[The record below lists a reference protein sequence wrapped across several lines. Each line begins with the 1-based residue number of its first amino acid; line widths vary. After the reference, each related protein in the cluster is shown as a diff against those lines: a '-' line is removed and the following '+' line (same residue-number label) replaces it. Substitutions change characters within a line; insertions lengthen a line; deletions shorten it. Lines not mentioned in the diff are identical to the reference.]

1 MYINLTHFHVQFP
14 VVLICNAL
22 CLSNKASICIT
33 TPPCFKMVS
42 SSVRRY
48 KFLAI
53 FMMCYRTTFHKP
65 YSNVLSII
73 AMKLLEV
80 KYKGSDVLVARLM
93 KSEFFGTWR
102 SGVPRGGVRVFKHR
116 PPRNSEGPPKNR
128 AELNPIVKTVKKLLN
143 LGRQHTKMFGKKAV
157 KF

>member
-1 MYINLTHFHVQFP
+1 MMYINLTHFHVQFP

-102 SGVPRGGVRVFKHR
+102 SGVPRGEGSGVQTPPPSKFRR
-116 PPRNSEGPPKNR
+116 PS
-128 AELNPIVKTVKKLLN
+128 KKSCRTQPDCEN
-143 LGRQHTKMFGKKAV
+143 C
-157 KF
+157 